1 MSGLCGP
8 QFLSYLPK
16 RFTHLCRA
24 LCGDAILVHRFG
36 APIWPRKKTKTSGVH
51 FFLQKVFLFTRE
63 LAYVRINISSDTW
76 NGYTAENQQERL
88 FFNETAFQFWCHAL
102 WQLGSSNCC
111 IFEMKHTTEMETCT
125 KIHFLFIVNLVNIRI
140 RKTSLFWLYNLMT
153 SLWNTSIYNSHPWE
167 MYIYAGFL

>member
-1 MSGLCGP
+1 MSKSQVFVAHSFWVICRNVSRTFVELCMETP
-8 QFLSYLPK
+8 YWC
-16 RFTHLCRA
+16 TV
-24 LCGDAILVHRFG
+24 LVHQYGHGKRQKHLEFTFSTK
-36 APIWPRKKTKTSGVH
+36 ALSFHSKTSI
-51 FFLQKVFLFTRE
+51 R
-63 LAYVRINISSDTW
+63 ADRINISSDTW

-111 IFEMKHTTEMETCT
+111 IFEMKNTTEMETCT

-153 SLWNTSIYNSHPWE
+153 SLWKPSILVRLFYCDC
-167 MYIYAGFL
+167 G